1 MFISHE
7 NQIFPFP
14 ALSFSDADC
23 NQNPA
28 GGGGGWG
35 GLMWGQGGR
44 SRERAGHPGHR
55 LVSISPCVKQG
66 WKPCENDLLGTKY
79 LPIHVYTVQIY
90 LCVQIQAT
98 F

>member
-1 MFISHE
+1 MLISHE
-7 NQIFPFP
+7 NKIFPFP
-14 ALSFSDADC
+14 ALSFSGADC
-23 NQNPA
+23 NHNPA
-28 GGGGGWG
+28 GGG

-55 LVSISPCVKQG
+55 LVSISPRVKQG

-79 LPIHVYTVQIY
+79 LPIHVYTVHIY
-90 LCVQIQAT
+90 LCVQMQAI